1 MVTIREW
8 YERVNA
14 AWPAHV
20 PPMKPKDAIN
30 AAKRL
35 YRFATGKKLGWVVKV
50 TSGNRHTWGRNW
62 SGVLRV
68 NPTKGWREFVH
79 DFSHW
84 LDRVALRRRE
94 KPHAR
99 EHAKL
104 ELRLVR
110 EIVKRGWLNPEPTAA
125 PQQPKLEPEP
135 TAAPQQPKPEPVP
148 PSPDPRKAA
157 KLAHATKMLARAER
171 RLKLAT
177 TIAKKWRRRVAL
189 YSRKLQVQQVQ
200 K

>member
-8 YERVNA
+8 YEQVNA

-20 PPMKPKDAIN
+20 PPMTPKGAVN

-35 YRFATGKKLGWVVKV
+35 YRFATGKKLGWAVKV

-84 LDRVALRRRE
+84 LDRVVLHRRA

-99 EHAKL
+99 DHAKL

-110 EIVKRGWLNPEPTAA
+110 EVVKRGWLNPEPAAA
-125 PQQPKLEPEP
+125 P
-135 TAAPQQPKPEPVP
+135 QPKPEPVP
-148 PSPDPRKAA
+148 PSPDQRKAA

-189 YSRKLQVQQVQ
+189 YSRKLQVQ